1 MADSRDVAAYFGKE
15 RRSVLRSIPELIAL
29 MISVGTISC
38 SSAISMISSRV
49 AILLPAELR
58 PSKLSSRQVGKFRV

>member
-15 RRSVLRSIPELIAL
+15 RRSVLQSIPELNCSDDFRRHNFVL
-29 MISVGTISC
+29 ISL
-38 SSAISMISSRV
+38 SMISSRV

-58 PSKLSSRQVGKFRV
+58 PSELSSRHVGKFRV